1 MFPSYFLFYLS
12 DRKSAKTRKTHLC
25 KLDEIVFN
33 TSTDSIIAIV
43 ISDISIKNQVAIFIA
58 HVYIH
63 DSPIIKTTYY
73 AVNITSTEAEL
84 FVIRYRLNQ
93 AIQLSNIKYI
103 VVITDSIHA
112 VKKIFDLSIHLYQ
125 VQTLIISKEIRVFFE
140 RSHHNSID
148 F

>member
-1 MFPSYFLFYLS
+1 MFSSYFLFYLS
-12 DRKSAKTRKTHLC
+12 DRKSAETRKTHLC
-25 KLDEIVFN
+25 KLDKIVFN

-58 HVYIH
+58 HVHIY
-63 DSPIIKTTYY
+63 DSPIIKTIYY
-73 AVNITSTEAEL
+73 AVNITSTKAEL

-125 VQTLIISKEIRVFFE
+125 VQTLIISKEIKVFFE